1 MAFES
6 GKFAD
11 GIVAPVVEIRRPK
24 SETRKKAEI
33 RIRSEKGLLNPEP
46 QSAPSPSP
54 PKEERETEPRIPSI
68 NLLIQWQCSLRGGE
82 RALEIADRGS
92 FAMGSRNPTN
102 VTVCSVFGF
111 LPSDFCLLTYPGVL
125 TRAAYLS
132 TVCPCTR
139 SGEPMGGNT
148 GQSRR
153 TKCANG
159 LSRAGPMLKPKC
171 GRKAPRTGSC
181 STSFLSSPK
190 PPSSLRREVRLPHF
204 LSRPVPGPI
213 RWPRPEWSLAS
224 CH

>member
-1 MAFES
+1 MVNS
-6 GKFAD
+6 SVTK
-11 GIVAPVVEIRRPK
+11 APAAETRNPK
-24 SETRKKAEI
+24 SEGRKKSEVEI
-33 RIRSEKGLLNPEP
+33 
-46 QSAPSPSP
+46 
-54 PKEERETEPRIPSI
+54 PKIS
-68 NLLIQWQCSLRGGE
+68 
-82 RALEIADRGS
+82 S
-92 FAMGSRNPTN
+92 FAIVR
-102 VTVCSVFGF
+102 F
-111 LPSDFCLLTYPGVL
+111 SDFCLLTDPGVL

-171 GRKAPRTGSC
+171 GRKASQTGSC

-190 PPSSLRREVRLPHF
+190 SPSSLRREVRLPHF

-213 RWPRPEWSLAS
+213 RWPRLEWFLAS
-224 CH
+224 YH

>member
-92 FAMGSRNPTN
+92 FAIGSR
-102 VTVCSVFGF
+102 
-111 LPSDFCLLTYPGVL
+111 PSDFFRISDFGL
-125 TRAAYLS
+125 RISAAD
-132 TVCPCTR
+132 
-139 SGEPMGGNT
+139 
-148 GQSRR
+148 
-153 TKCANG
+153 
-159 LSRAGPMLKPKC
+159 GP
-171 GRKAPRTGSC
+171 
-181 STSFLSSPK
+181 
-190 PPSSLRREVRLPHF
+190 
-204 LSRPVPGPI
+204 
-213 RWPRPEWSLAS
+213 
-224 CH
+224 